1 MGGDQLIKL
10 PKVALETLALV
21 SALSQKIVS
30 ERDHSPYKQQET
42 VVTKPSALERST
54 DRGAEEQG

>member
-1 MGGDQLIKL
+1 MNNNQVIKL

-42 VVTKPSALERST
+42 VVTKP
-54 DRGAEEQG
+54 